1 MTIPILCRCSG
12 CRRPDSTGVEA
23 LPFKWRLQLF
33 GIACTVPDAGSVLGR
48 SGYDPFWSFH
58 HQKHLQ
64 TMPSRRD
71 LN

>member
-33 GIACTVPDAGSVLGR
+33 GIACTKRRFGTGKIRLR
-48 SGYDPFWSFH
+48 PFLVFPSP
-58 HQKHLQ
+58 KHLQ